1 MLKKAQQP
9 YSLAGGMS
17 AAKTV
22 GGDMYDCFLLDD
34 DHMLVMIAD
43 VEGKGL
49 PAALFMVVTQALL
62 NNSASAGN
70 PAKILEK
77 ANLTLSKE
85 NRNQFFVSMWLGV
98 LEMSTGKI
106 SFVNAGHK
114 PPLVHT
120 NEGTVYR
127 LDAVSGPAL
136 GYRNAVY
143 ANQEMVLQSG
153 ERLFLYT
160 EGFSD
165 SVNGKQEAFGLE
177 RLEQAVAHAHKPDDV
192 MTAVKAYMN
201 GAEQVHDMTY
211 LWVERG

>member
-1 MLKKAQQP
+1 
-9 YSLAGGMS
+9 MS
-17 AAKTV
+17 
-22 GGDMYDCFLLDD
+22 
-34 DHMLVMIAD
+34 
-43 VEGKGL
+43 
-49 PAALFMVVTQALL
+49 P
-62 NNSASAGN
+62 
-70 PAKILEK
+70 
-77 ANLTLSKE
+77 
-85 NRNQFFVSMWLGV
+85 
-98 LEMSTGKI
+98 GKI

-165 SVNGKQEAFGLE
+165 SVNAKQEAFGLK
-177 RLEQAVAHAHKPDDV
+177 RLEQAVAHAHRPDDV
-192 MTAVKAYMN
+192 MTAVKAYMD